1 MIEVLNGRDACCSP
15 ETEIGI
21 EDPESSTCTNARGRK
36 RKQKR
41 HAVQFGGG
49 CEEGETSMWQA
60 ASGMQDKRN
69 Q

>member
-1 MIEVLNGRDACCSP
+1 MNP
-15 ETEIGI
+15 
-21 EDPESSTCTNARGRK
+21 ARAPTQEAGK